1 MENIEIPEDFYVL
14 NTGHHIFLCHKS
26 CIWSNNTFSNQKNV
40 CLRTNLDINSYYF
53 NILRNV
59 CNMCD
64 EVEENTYFIDNKF
77 NYLEFSI
84 SKGHLWIYLFV
95 HKVSTENFSNV
106 KSLLEYLAK
115 NYPECMRNNDIKIAL
130 KD

>member
-1 MENIEIPEDFYVL
+1 MDNIEIPEDFYVL

-26 CIWSNNTFSNQKNV
+26 CIWSDHMFSNQKNV
-40 CLRTNLDINSYYF
+40 CLCTTSDIDSYYF
-53 NILRNV
+53 NILRNI

-64 EVEENTYFIDNKF
+64 EVEENTYFIDDKF
-77 NYLEFSI
+77 NDLEFNI
-84 SKGHLWIYLFV
+84 SKGRLWIHLFV
-95 HKVSTENFSNV
+95 CGASTKNFSNA